1 MRNENPL
8 IWYHLIGSTRHRFTR
23 LRVVYYAIGV
33 VLLLVYLTTLLGIV
47 NLRLGITETLFLILF
62 VVCLV
67 TPLFSYNLF
76 SSEYEKATWE
86 FLALTRLT
94 AKEVLLGKWSV
105 GLVRLAALLT
115 VLFPLGLVSSAQ
127 MPASYAFM
135 MHLFLG
141 MLCIGSWG
149 MLILS
154 VGLWVSFRWRNT
166 VLSASLLYALQVLV
180 LLLFPSLVSILTYE
194 PGMENLLQVMLQGD
208 FPDFASRARF
218 WLASLVNGQCLIWL
232 NPFYTLGE
240 LRTMFGRSNEI
251 AEGLIAVGWGWVQ
264 SGLYLLLA
272 AGFLWPTYNGVKKH
286 WRK

>member
-1 MRNENPL
+1 MRDENPL
-8 IWYHLIGSTRHRFTR
+8 IWYHLISSTRHRFTR

-47 NLRLGITETLFLILF
+47 NLRLGITETLFLILL
-62 VVCLV
+62 VVCLI

-94 AKEVLLGKWSV
+94 AKEILLGKWGV
-105 GLVRLAALLT
+105 GVVRLAALLT
-115 VLFPLGLVSSAQ
+115 VLFPLGLISSAQ
-127 MPASYAFM
+127 MPASHAFM

-141 MLCIGSWG
+141 MLCIGCWG
-149 MLILS
+149 VLILS
-154 VGLWVSFRWRNT
+154 VGLWVSLRWRNT
-166 VLSASLLYALQVLV
+166 VLSASILYALQVLV

-194 PGMENLLQVMLQGD
+194 PGMENLFWVMLQGG
-208 FPDFASRARF
+208 FPDFASRALF
-218 WLASLVNGQCLIWL
+218 WLTSLVNGQCFIWL

-240 LRTMFGRSNEI
+240 LGAMFGRSDEI

-264 SGLYLLLA
+264 SGFYLLLA
-272 AGFLWPTYNGVKKH
+272 AGFLWLTYNGVKKH